1 MKIVLDTTVVLTA
14 FFFGGPSRQII
25 ESVARGRTAAYA
37 TREIAAEYKAA
48 VARMASKKAGG
59 LRPNLLLPFT
69 TRLHMIETT
78 PKPALCRHP
87 GDDRFLSCALDAKA
101 YYIVIGFKE
110 LYLRNQ
116 GKRVPMMTAEGFSQ
130 LLRLYES

>member
-1 MKIVLDTTVVLTA
+1 MKIVMDTSVVLA
-14 FFFGGPSRQII
+14 AVFFGGPSRQII

-37 TREIAAEYKAA
+37 TREIATEYEAA
-48 VARMASKKAGG
+48 VARMASKKPGG

-101 YYIVIGFKE
+101 HYIVIGFKE
-110 LYLRNQ
+110 LYLRRS
-116 GKRVPMMTAEGFSQ
+116 GKRVPIMTAEGFSQ
-130 LLRLYES
+130 LLRVCES

>member
-25 ESVARGRTAAYA
+25 ESVARGKTAAYA
-37 TREIAAEYKAA
+37 TQEIVAEYEAA
-48 VARMASKKAGG
+48 VARMASKKRGG

-78 PKPALCRHP
+78 PKPPLCRHP
-87 GDDRFLSCALDAKA
+87 GDDRFLSCALDANA
-101 YYIVIGFKE
+101 H
-110 LYLRNQ
+110 
-116 GKRVPMMTAEGFSQ
+116 
-130 LLRLYES
+130 

>member
-1 MKIVLDTTVVLTA
+1 MKIVLDTSVVLAA
-14 FFFGGPSRQII
+14 FFFGAPARQII
-25 ESVARGRTAAYA
+25 ESVAWGRTAAYA
-37 TREIAAEYKAA
+37 TREIAAEYEAA

-78 PKPALCRHP
+78 PRAPLCRHP

-101 YYIVIGFKE
+101 HYIVIGFKE
-110 LYLRNQ
+110 LYLRRS
-116 GKRVPMMTAEGFSQ
+116 GKRVPIMTAEGFSR